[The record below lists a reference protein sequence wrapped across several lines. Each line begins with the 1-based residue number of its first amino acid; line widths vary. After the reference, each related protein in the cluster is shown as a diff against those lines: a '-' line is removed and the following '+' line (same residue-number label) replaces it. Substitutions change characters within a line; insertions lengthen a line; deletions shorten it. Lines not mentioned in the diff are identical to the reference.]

1 MKRCAAAALLALCL
15 LLTGCGALLERS
27 YSSLEP
33 HSATYWVGDDEDT
46 LRAES
51 YQELVNALLL
61 LVDAH
66 AADGVVRFYDGGA
79 KASAL
84 AERACT
90 EVQRQTPLGAYLLDY
105 ITYAGTDE
113 GNYYELSVSFGYRRT
128 AEEQK
133 AIVNATSTEALPDL
147 LRAAVEEGRGAV
159 AIRVA
164 YFSSDRDGVYDL
176 VRGVYEEFYPPEEPE
191 EPPEEI
197 ADGADGQEET
207 AEDEPPAEEPEQD
220 GEPDGEAAEPEEP
233 EKREIPWQVFFY
245 PEESIRPGIIE
256 VLLTSAADAA

>member
-1 MKRCAAAALLALCL
+1 MKRGVIALGLALCL
-15 LLTGCGALLERS
+15 TLSGCGALLERS
-27 YSSLEP
+27 YSSIEP

-66 AADGVVRFYDGGA
+66 AADGVVRFYHDGGA
-79 KASAL
+79 RAASL

-105 ITYAGTDE
+105 ITYDGSDE
-113 GNYYELSVSFGYRRT
+113 GNYYELSVVFGYRRT

-147 LRAAVEEGRGAV
+147 LRTAVEEGRESV

-164 YFSSDRDGVYDL
+164 YFSSDRAGVYDL
-176 VRGVYEEFYPPEEPE
+176 VCGVYEEFYPPEEPQEPEESAE
-191 EPPEEI
+191 EPAESTEPGPDAAEPAPEDA
-197 ADGADGQEET
+197 ADA
-207 AEDEPPAEEPEQD
+207 AEEPEK
-220 GEPDGEAAEPEEP
+220 PDEPEL
-233 EKREIPWQVFFY
+233 PWQIFFY
-245 PEESIRPGIIE
+245 PEEDVRPGIIE
-256 VLLTSAADAA
+256 VLLTD